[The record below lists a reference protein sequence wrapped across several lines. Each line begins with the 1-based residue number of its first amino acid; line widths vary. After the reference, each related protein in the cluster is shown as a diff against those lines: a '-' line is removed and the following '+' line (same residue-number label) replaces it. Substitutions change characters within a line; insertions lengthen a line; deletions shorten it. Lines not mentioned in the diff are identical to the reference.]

1 MAALIARAAGRVSDT
16 IAVSWRLGD
25 AVVIAA
31 LPLRLVPW
39 SGEPCEQAKVDG
51 TRMAHGMSV

>member
-1 MAALIARAAGRVSDT
+1 MAVPDSEGGGEGKRYDRSLLEA
-16 IAVSWRLGD
+16 GD

-31 LPLRLVPW
+31 LPFRLVPW